1 MSSNKWY
8 AVGFAFGV
16 SIVPFQLC
24 RNGYFGQRVITEDD
38 NMGEYPYVD
47 QCWLYDRCRNLS
59 DPYNRTLY
67 SLKPM
72 ILSPSVE
79 KTKQDGIAKRQA
91 DYITSRRF
99 GDFF

>member
-1 MSSNKWY
+1 MSEWL
-8 AVGFAFGV
+8 F
-16 SIVPFQLC
+16 
-24 RNGYFGQRVITEDD
+24 FGQRVITEDD